1 MLSGERLCL
10 CRARRRL
17 MSQAQRTEG
26 ACWLCRVLQRL
37 SGTAVAMA
45 DTFFFCSHAPEAA
58 LEFPQHLRYTV
69 SHEWAVQE
77 PNGDVLVGI
86 SALAQDSLGEL
97 VYVELPAVGRTLS
110 AGEPCA
116 VVESTKA
123 ASDVYAPIA
132 GEIVAVNESLKD
144 TPQTV
149 NEAPYEAGWLFRI
162 RPAAGADLSALLS
175 AEAYQAQ
182 AQ

>member
-1 MLSGERLCL
+1 MLSGERPCSR
-10 CRARRRL
+10 RARRRL

-26 ACWLCRVLQRL
+26 ACWPSR
-37 SGTAVAMA
+37 AVQMPLGAA
-45 DTFFFCSHAPEAA
+45 SAKATTLFFCFHAPEAA

-77 PNGDVLVGI
+77 PNGDILVGI

-97 VYVELPAVGRTLS
+97 VYVELPALGRSLS
-110 AGEPCA
+110 AGEACA

-132 GEIVAVNESLKD
+132 GEVVAVNESLKD
-144 TPQTV
+144 MPQTV
-149 NEAPYEAGWLFRI
+149 NEAPYGAGWLFRI
-162 RPAAGADLSALLS
+162 RPAAGLDLSALLT
-175 AEAYQAQ
+175 AEAYQAR
-182 AQ
+182 AE

>member
-1 MLSGERLCL
+1 MLSGERPCSR
-10 CRARRRL
+10 RARRRL

-26 ACWLCRVLQRL
+26 ACWPSR
-37 SGTAVAMA
+37 AVQMSLGAA
-45 DTFFFCSHAPEAA
+45 SAKATTLFFCFHAPEAA

-77 PNGDVLVGI
+77 PNGDILVGV

-97 VYVELPAVGRTLS
+97 VYVELPALGRSLS
-110 AGEPCA
+110 AGEACA

-132 GEIVAVNESLKD
+132 GEVVAVNESLKD
-144 TPQTV
+144 MPQTV
-149 NEAPYEAGWLFRI
+149 NEAPYGAGWLFRI
-162 RPAAGADLSALLS
+162 RPAAGLDLSALLT

-182 AQ
+182 AE

>member
-1 MLSGERLCL
+1 M
-10 CRARRRL
+10 
-17 MSQAQRTEG
+17 
-26 ACWLCRVLQRL
+26 CWPCRVMHMP
-37 SGTAVAMA
+37 SGAAGAMA
-45 DTFFFCSHAPEAA
+45 STFFHRFHAPEAV

-69 SHEWAVQE
+69 SHEWAAQE
-77 PNGDVLVGI
+77 PNGDILVGI

-97 VYVELPAVGRTLS
+97 VYVELPAVGRSLL
-110 AGEPCA
+110 AGEACA

-132 GEIVAVNESLKD
+132 GEVVAVNESLRD
-144 TPQTV
+144 APQTV
-149 NEAPYEAGWLFRI
+149 NEAPYEAGWLFRL
-162 RPAAGADLSALLS
+162 RPAAGGADLSALLT

>member
-1 MLSGERLCL
+1 
-10 CRARRRL
+10 

-26 ACWLCRVLQRL
+26 ACWPSR
-37 SGTAVAMA
+37 AVQMPLGAA
-45 DTFFFCSHAPEAA
+45 SAKATTLFFCFHAPEAA

-77 PNGDVLVGI
+77 PNGDILVGI

-97 VYVELPAVGRTLS
+97 VYVELPALGRSLS
-110 AGEPCA
+110 AGEACA

-132 GEIVAVNESLKD
+132 GEVVAVNESLKD
-144 TPQTV
+144 MPQTV
-149 NEAPYEAGWLFRI
+149 NEAPYGAGWLFRI
-162 RPAAGADLSALLS
+162 RPAAGLDLSALLT

-182 AQ
+182 AE